1 MKNFIIITLSIIIL
15 YLLLKNADA
24 IKGILESVTK
34 TFGDS
39 FNAVTEVGDF
49 K

>member
-1 MKNFIIITLSIIIL
+1 MKTFVIITLSIIIL
-15 YLLLKNADA
+15 YLLFKNIEPLK
-24 IKGILESVTK
+24 GVLETVTK

>member
-1 MKNFIIITLSIIIL
+1 MKTFIIITLSIIIL
-15 YLLLKNADA
+15 YLVFKNVDA
-24 IKGILESVTK
+24 LKGILDSVTK